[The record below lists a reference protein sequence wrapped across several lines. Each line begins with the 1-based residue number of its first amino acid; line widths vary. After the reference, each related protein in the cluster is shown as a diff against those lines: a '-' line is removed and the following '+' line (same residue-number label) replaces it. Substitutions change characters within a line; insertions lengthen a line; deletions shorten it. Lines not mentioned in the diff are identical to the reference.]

1 MELKDLNLIQSPLDA
16 SQYVNETTTKNQ
28 IVLHHTVSGP
38 DAGKVVKSWN
48 ANKER
53 IATCVAI
60 SRNGEIHQA
69 FPSSKWAYHLGLGT
83 KHFTKVG
90 LPYRNLDKTT
100 IGIELCAW
108 GPIKY
113 DAGKFYNIYGGEVS
127 RDEVEE
133 LEKPFKGHK
142 FWHTYS
148 NEQIE
153 STVDLIKYWSKK
165 YDIPAVYNEEIWD
178 VNKDAMSGVPGV
190 WTHVSYRYDKSD
202 CYPSADLIA
211 ALKGI

>member
-1 MELKDLNLIQSPLDA
+1 MDIKDLNLIQSPLDA

-100 IGIELCAW
+100 IGIELCAFGW
-108 GPIKY
+108 LKY
-113 DAGKFYNIYGGEVS
+113 DAGKFYNIYGGEINS
-127 RDEVEE
+127 NEVEE
-133 LEKPFKGHK
+133 LETPYKNHR
-142 FWHTYS
+142 FWHSYS

-153 STVDLIKYWSKK
+153 STIKLIQYWSKK
-165 YDIPAVYNEEIWD
+165 YDIPAVYNEEMWD

-202 CYPSADLIA
+202 CYPSADLIQ
-211 ALKGI
+211 ALRNI

>member
-1 MELKDLNLIQSPLDA
+1 MKLEDLNLIQSPLDA

-38 DAGKVVKSWN
+38 DAAKVVKSWN

-113 DAGKFYNIYGGEVS
+113 DAGKFVNIYGGVV
-127 RDEVEE
+127 DANEVEE

-148 NEQIE
+148 KEQIE
-153 STVDLIKYWSKK
+153 STVNLIKYWSKK
-165 YDIPAVYNEEIWD
+165 YDIPAVYNEEMWD

-202 CYPSADLIA
+202 CYPSADLIQ
-211 ALKGI
+211 ALRNI